1 MKYDV
6 IIVGAGSA
14 GCTAGYFLSKGGLR
28 VAIFDMKPRERIGEK
43 VCGDAIG
50 KHHFDEVGI
59 PPPSGDER
67 ECVFHGVAI
76 YSPNEKYR
84 IVVKGIGYGVNRYL
98 FGQRLLKMALDNGC
112 ELYAQHYA
120 LNPIVE
126 GDYVRG
132 VIVRDKNGFKKTFY
146 SSITIDASGAT
157 AVLRTRLPQSF
168 WVYERLRRE
177 DINAAYRVIYE
188 VGEKQDT
195 TYAKIYLSK
204 RCAPGGYWWNFPK
217 KEYIVNVGIGVQPIE
232 FALNPR
238 KNFEKYIA
246 SRREFKNARVIH
258 AGGGIVPTRK
268 PISTMVWN
276 GFIAIGDAAY
286 TCNPI
291 HGGGIGPSMLSGKL
305 AAETILNTFEKE
317 DSGNIN
323 NLWILNKKYMEKYGV
338 KQAALDILRMLLQ
351 RLSDEELNFIFE
363 KKIVSGEEVEAI
375 GYEGEI
381 ELSVIR
387 KIRKGLS
394 LLSKP
399 SLLRRVVKVREYMK
413 NVEKLYSNYPD
424 TPNEFLKWR
433 NKVNNIYKEYITRI
447 LS

>member
-14 GCTAGYFLSKGGLR
+14 GCISGYFLSKGGLN
-28 VAIFDMKPRERIGEK
+28 VAIFDMKPKERIGEK

-59 PPPSGDER
+59 PLPSGDER

-84 IVVKGIGYGVNRYL
+84 IIVKGIGYGINRYL

-112 ELYAQHYA
+112 ELYDQHYA
-120 LNPIVE
+120 LNPIIDGE
-126 GDYVRG
+126 YVKG
-132 VIVRDKNGFKKTFY
+132 VVVRDKNGFKKTFY
-146 SSITIDASGAT
+146 SKITIDASGAT
-157 AVLRTRLPQSF
+157 AVLRTRLPENF
-168 WVYERLRRE
+168 WIYERLKRE
-177 DINAAYRVIYE
+177 DMNAAYRVIYE
-188 VGEKQDT
+188 VEEKQDT

-204 RCAPGGYWWNFPK
+204 KYAPGGYWWSFPK
-217 KEYIVNVGIGVQPIE
+217 KEYIVNAGIGVQPIE
-232 FALNPR
+232 SAPNPR

-246 SRREFKNARVIH
+246 SRREFRNARVVH

-276 GFIAIGDAAY
+276 GLIAIGDAAY

-305 AAETILNTFEKE
+305 AAETILNAFEK
-317 DSGNIN
+317 DDPGNIN

-351 RLSDEELNFIFE
+351 RFSDDDLNFIFE
-363 KKIVSGEEVEAI
+363 KKIVSGEEVEVI

-387 KIRKGLS
+387 KIGKAIS

-399 SLLRRVVKVREYMK
+399 SLLKKVVKVREYMK
-413 NVEKLYSNYPD
+413 AVEKLYYNYPT
-424 TPNEFLKWR
+424 TPTKFSEWR
-433 NKVNNIYKEYITRI
+433 NKVNNIYKEYITRV
-447 LS
+447 LK